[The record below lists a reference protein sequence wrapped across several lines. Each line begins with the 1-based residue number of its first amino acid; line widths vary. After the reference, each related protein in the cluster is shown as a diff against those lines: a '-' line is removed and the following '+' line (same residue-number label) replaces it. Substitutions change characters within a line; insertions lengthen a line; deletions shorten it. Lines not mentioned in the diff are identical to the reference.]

1 MARFSG
7 KIGYGE
13 TAENPEGSGIWEDT
27 IIERQGYG
35 DVEWANR
42 RSDQSD
48 KVLPNLSLNNS
59 ISVVADAYATRN
71 YFNIRYV
78 VLNGVRWAV
87 TTVEVKYPRLILY
100 IGSVYNGPTP

>member
-1 MARFSG
+1 MTRFSG

-27 IIERQGYG
+27 IIERQAYG

-42 RSDQSD
+42 RYDRSD

-59 ISVVADAYATRN
+59 ISVVADAYAKEN
-71 YFNIRYV
+71 YLNIRYV
-78 VLNGVRWAV
+78 VLDGVRWAV
-87 TTVEVKYPRLILY
+87 TTIEVKYPRLILY